1 MLSCPEP
8 PDFPRWGGA
17 GRLGWD
23 SVCMCNGYPVG
34 YNPAA
39 EILTTNRWDA
49 SDYLETAEDMLA
61 YLDEAARTGDP
72 ALLQAALGDIAKAKG
87 MSEIARVAGVGR
99 ESLYKSLRT
108 TGNPSFQTIAKV
120 IDALG
125 GQLAIT
131 PKSPAA

>member
-1 MLSCPEP
+1 
-8 PDFPRWGGA
+8 
-17 GRLGWD
+17 
-23 SVCMCNGYPVG
+23 MCNGYPVG
-34 YNPAA
+34 YNPAV

-49 SDYLETAEDMLA
+49 SDYLETTEDMLA